1 MTDSQTATTTPA
13 NDRLK
18 WYVVHTYSGF
28 ENKVKTALDERVKQL
43 GLQDYFGEVLIPVET
58 VEIVKTEEK
67 NGKTITKKRSVKRK
81 FAPGYIFV
89 HMEMKAETWQA
100 VKNTPKV
107 TGFIGAPNLKS
118 ATSDTDLKKI
128 PPVPER
134 QVKAMTEQLI
144 ETAVRPAPKI
154 EFEIGDAVRVVDGN
168 FVNFS
173 GTVAEVN
180 IPKQKV
186 KVLITIFGRSQ
197 PVALD
202 FSQVAKA
209 GGADSSQDIID
220 FQFNPDLDGC
230 GRPKG
235 RWNHS
240 GVENGKEDYSLR
252 EAAVPGWQGQPGT
265 ARRTGPRPA
274 RREHHGF
281 LQGVQRAHARPGWH
295 DHPRLDHRVLRQVFH
310 LHHEDAPG
318 VGAPEEGRWPEDGQ
332 EARRRQQD
340 PRQVEGWQGDLAAM
354 PRHREDQGQR
364 HERVRCREGRQVHRR
379 HRPLHGRRRR
389 RQARLIFFF
398 RSTRPLMRQQILVEH
413 QSFISRIQ
421 DISNGQTRKETRSS
435 VQAC

>member
-209 GGADSSQDIID
+209 G
-220 FQFNPDLDGC
+220 
-230 GRPKG
+230 
-235 RWNHS
+235 
-240 GVENGKEDYSLR
+240 
-252 EAAVPGWQGQPGT
+252 
-265 ARRTGPRPA
+265 
-274 RREHHGF
+274 
-281 LQGVQRAHARPGWH
+281 
-295 DHPRLDHRVLRQVFH
+295 
-310 LHHEDAPG
+310 
-318 VGAPEEGRWPEDGQ
+318 
-332 EARRRQQD
+332 
-340 PRQVEGWQGDLAAM
+340 
-354 PRHREDQGQR
+354 
-364 HERVRCREGRQVHRR
+364 
-379 HRPLHGRRRR
+379 
-389 RQARLIFFF
+389 
-398 RSTRPLMRQQILVEH
+398 
-413 QSFISRIQ
+413 
-421 DISNGQTRKETRSS
+421 
-435 VQAC
+435 